1 MTTRRT
7 FLTLLSACAATSVFV
22 AGSAHAQDKSA
33 PAQDKEA
40 EKARKKRAQQEAFA
54 AMQRGEILPL
64 TRILALAQAKVPG
77 DVVEVEFKGGPVY
90 EVKIL
95 TASGRLRE
103 VVLDARTGDVI
114 KIETE

>member
-1 MTTRRT
+1 MTTRRI
-7 FLTLLSACAATSVFV
+7 FLTLLSTCAAPLLV
-22 AGSAHAQDKSA
+22 AGSVRAQDKPA
-33 PAQDKEA
+33 PALDKEA

-103 VVLDARTGDVI
+103 VVFDARTGDVI
-114 KIETE
+114 KIENE